1 MDCEEVSYEFRNDF
15 IVYSYKNFENVLGLN
30 IFMWFTVNDGYLGV
44 YEKKD
49 LNVDFI
55 VGKDGIIEIVFKD
68 DKSSCCYKGYCKNI
82 SELFE
87 FLESVSDYW
96 GFGGLF

>member
-1 MDCEEVSYEFRNDF
+1 MDCEKVLYEFKNDA
-15 IVYSYKNFENVLGLN
+15 IVYTYNNLEHILALN
-30 IFMWFTVNDGYLGV
+30 IFIWFTMEDGYLGV

-55 VGKDGIIEIVFKD
+55 VGKDGIIEIIFKD
-68 DKSSCCYKGYCKNI
+68 DKSSYCYKGYCKNA
-82 SELFE
+82 SELLE
-87 FLESVSDYW
+87 FLESASDYW